1 MRKWNH
7 ACSLLVYVISV
18 ITPGRQRALTAF
30 RRYYLLKNKLSDRMI
45 KQLLNSVI
53 AKYRDLSVSRRSII
67 CLSLRLRQIIDLL
80 ATDKSR
86 YFAQPRPIIANYCI
100 PWSQED
106 SDILRLRLLCDW
118 EPLFVDISV
127 WFPGAASAFFPQLL
141 PMDVS
146 ERSCSSSEEFVLGLL
161 SFFIEGSAKTS
172 LGYNNNFIQAIN
184 SKYDN
189 SSPDICRFWVPGVR
203 HCHQRSAQMWG
214 ICYCWINFTY
224 STSIIII

>member
-1 MRKWNH
+1 
-7 ACSLLVYVISV
+7 
-18 ITPGRQRALTAF
+18 
-30 RRYYLLKNKLSDRMI
+30 MI
-45 KQLLNSVI
+45 QQLLNSVI

-67 CLSLRLRQIIDLL
+67 CRSR

-86 YFAQPRPIIANYCI
+86 HFAQPRPIIDNYCI

-106 SDILRLRLLCDW
+106 SDILRLRLFSDW

-127 WFPGAASAFFPQLL
+127 WFPGAASAFFSQLL

-146 ERSCSSSEEFVLGLL
+146 ERSCLSSEEFVLGLL
-161 SFFIEGSAKTS
+161 SFSVEGSAKTS
-172 LGYNNNFIQAIN
+172 LGYNDNFIQTIN

-189 SSPDICRFWVPGVR
+189 PSPDICRAFIRFWVPGVG
-203 HCHQRSAQMWG
+203 HCHQRSAQTWG
-214 ICYCWINFTY
+214 ICYCWFNVTY